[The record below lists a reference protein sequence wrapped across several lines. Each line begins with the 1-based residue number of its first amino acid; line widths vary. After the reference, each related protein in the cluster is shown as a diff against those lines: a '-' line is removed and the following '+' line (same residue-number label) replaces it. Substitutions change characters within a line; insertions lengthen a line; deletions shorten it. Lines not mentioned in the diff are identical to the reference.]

1 MLTHLHVLTGGGPRY
16 RGFLVLTVL
25 SAVLQAGAVLA
36 LFPTFDRLF
45 GDHPSGAWPWVLVVV
60 ALIAAAWGIDVVA
73 ARLGLAL
80 GIQVMRVIHER
91 TPEAVLAWPSSILTA
106 EKTASL
112 RRLVSSGATEATSSV
127 FLMVSPVVTAVVFTP
142 ALGLGL
148 LTVSVPVALVTVAG
162 GVLVLAALWLSTRL
176 QARSETAFSR
186 ATEELDSRLF
196 EFAWAQPSLRTARHV
211 SAGEALVDD
220 AIESTRRRSLRLLLW
235 QIPGE
240 FVFSAVLQV
249 VLLGFGLAAWT
260 AYDSGTLSAVGAA
273 TLVIV
278 LLRVVEQ
285 VTTVSG
291 SVTGV
296 LAVTR
301 TLAEVREVT
310 DVAPVTPSR
319 PAPTAPHVVAD
330 GLEVTY
336 GDGTAGLRDASLDL
350 APGTVTVVVGRS
362 GAGKTTLLRALA
374 GLEPASGGG
383 VSLAGPGGP
392 RASLGDLRGN
402 ATVVFQQT
410 ALNAGTVRENLLS
423 VNPALSQE
431 ELDGIAR
438 TAQLTRTLQR
448 LPGGWDT
455 PAGELGSQLSGGER
469 QRVGIARALAKP
481 ARFLLVDEA
490 TSALDARNERA
501 VVDAISGIR
510 GDYTTVIVTHS
521 PATLAVA
528 DEVVVM
534 DGGRITEQGPPAELE
549 AAGGEFTRIL
559 DEWRR
564 SAAWHV

>member
-1 MLTHLHVLTGGGPRY
+1 MLTHLHALTGGGPRY
-16 RGFLVLTVL
+16 RGFLVLTVV
-25 SAVLQAGAVLA
+25 SAILQAGAVLA

-91 TPEAVLAWPSSILTA
+91 TPEAVLAWPSSVLTA

-127 FLMVSPVVTAVVFTP
+127 VLMVSPVVTAVVFTP

-260 AYDSGTLSAVGAA
+260 AYDSGTLSAVGA
-273 TLVIV
+273 
-278 LLRVVEQ
+278 
-285 VTTVSG
+285 
-291 SVTGV
+291 
-296 LAVTR
+296 
-301 TLAEVREVT
+301 
-310 DVAPVTPSR
+310 
-319 PAPTAPHVVAD
+319 D

-362 GAGKTTLLRALA
+362 GSGKTTLLRALA